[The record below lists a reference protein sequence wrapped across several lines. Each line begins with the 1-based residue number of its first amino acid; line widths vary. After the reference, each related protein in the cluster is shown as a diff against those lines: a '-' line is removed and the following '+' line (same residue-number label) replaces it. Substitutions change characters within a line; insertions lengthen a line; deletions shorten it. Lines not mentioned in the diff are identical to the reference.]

1 MSKWLD
7 ATESSLPSLEPLRRA
22 SPGRTPSTLIGAI
35 PLFFVL
41 GFAYWLWTE
50 MPQPFATDARV
61 VVNHKERVTRAS
73 KPSGDASTSFTERAM
88 ATGSSEN
95 PVEEPNTVLLT
106 SETIAEPGPSEAPGR
121 FGTEE
126 EFQEAEAADE
136 ARQAAEAAA
145 EAARVLQA
153 AEAARVPPEGHCAI
167 GWKPPERDGSRPA
180 QLPDW
185 YHDHSGYIA
194 ALRRRSH
201 VSRSMLLYFRTD
213 ACPWARRFEEDFL
226 GHRPIA
232 NWASEQIRVVI
243 DAQGG
248 TEEAELVRKLKIVGF
263 PAFVVIPESPGPP
276 VHITPYPSGEA
287 LDREDFLKQL
297 KLAAR

>member
-7 ATESSLPSLEPLRRA
+7 ATEGSQPRLEPLRRS

-35 PLFFVL
+35 PLFCIL
-41 GFAYWLWTE
+41 GFSYWLWNE
-50 MPQPFATDARV
+50 MPQPFSTDTRV
-61 VVNHKERVTRAS
+61 VVNHKERVTRAAEKKDEAS
-73 KPSGDASTSFTERAM
+73 STSAADAIEA
-88 ATGSSEN
+88 G
-95 PVEEPNTVLLT
+95 NTDP
-106 SETIAEPGPSEAPGR
+106 SADQPGPVDAKGETTVEPSATEAPGR
-121 FGTEE
+121 FGTLEE
-126 EFQEAEAADE
+126 VE
-136 ARQAAEAAA
+136 QAAAA
-145 EAARVLQA
+145 EAATQA
-153 AEAARVPPEGHCAI
+153 EEEAARAAQLAEAARVPPEGHCPLD
-167 GWKPPERDGSRPA
+167 WTPPERDGARPA

-201 VSRSMLLYFRTD
+201 VSRAMLLYFRTES
-213 ACPWARRFEEDFL
+213 CPWARRFEEDFL

-248 TEEAELVRKLKIVGF
+248 PDEAELIRKLKIVGF
-263 PAFVVIPESPGPP
+263 PAFVIIPKSPGPP
-276 VHITPYPSGEA
+276 VHITPYPSGEI
-287 LDREDFLKQL
+287 LDRDDFLEQL